1 MLLQQG
7 TFIWHPLE
15 DLGEPDAQ
23 MLALFGLRSDET
35 LTLAEAFSTL
45 IHPDD
50 RDGYAGAVARSIDP
64 AGDGSLRHDLRV
76 LMPDGRERWVEI
88 SALTTFDGNPPRAC
102 RMAGVAM
109 DISQRKQA
117 EERDAAARI
126 NEDEM
131 RREQRQGELERSEL
145 ASRFQRSLLPKFDV
159 SLSGIHLSSLY
170 LPGERRMLL
179 GGDFLD
185 AHTTSDG
192 GLALL
197 IGDVAGHGPEAASF
211 AVALRASWRAVLL
224 SSLAPAMA
232 LAALNEI
239 ALAEQSSSEAF
250 ATVCVCEID
259 ASRTQLVW
267 ASAGHPTPIVDA
279 GGQVRELH
287 GEIAPPLGIG
297 PRVVWPT
304 NREGLDGGNRIFLYT
319 DGLVEG
325 RSGHAETERF
335 GSHRLLSA
343 LEQFSHEILS
353 PAVLLRLVHD
363 IAASNGEALYDDVA
377 LLAVEVQ
384 PT

>member
-1 MLLQQG
+1 
-7 TFIWHPLE
+7 
-15 DLGEPDAQ
+15 

-88 SALTTFDGNPPRAC
+88 SALTTFDGNPPRAI
-102 RMAGVAM
+102 RMAGVAI

-117 EERDAAARI
+117 DEREAAARI
-126 NEDEM
+126 YEDEM

-159 SLSGIHLSSLY
+159 SLPGIHLSSLY
-170 LPGERRMLL
+170 LPGERRRLL

-185 AHTTSDG
+185 AHTTFDG
-192 GLALL
+192 SLALL

-239 ALAEQSSSEAF
+239 ALTEQSSNEAF

-279 GGQVRELH
+279 GGHVRELH

-297 PRVVWPT
+297 PCEVWPT
-304 NREGLDGGNRIFLYT
+304 NREALDGGNRIFLYT

-363 IAASNGEALYDDVA
+363 IAASNGEALHDDVA